1 MDSIWYTVLMIL
13 HSIKFQLPQ
22 HVDDNMLP
30 LYSGKLHIKSDN
42 DEELCIPYGG
52 AAYDTEKAFDT
63 MFDGEPVIYGWHE
76 GANWSFDPE
85 RRPTDFADLSLR
97 LSYPCFHLR
106 WDIFERGWTEL
117 EWQYPP
123 TIGERGYVGS
133 ATSVRD
139 ADNFLWFDS
148 SLVDINDTVSFP
160 LTRVSRGNGRF
171 WWFGKLS
178 NGTKIAPGN
187 YRLVQLPRDMHGS
200 PEARAWLIFAQ
211 QSMRIAALRPY
222 GEPRISD
229 HWDIMDMDSYSIQ
242 IFPGNR
248 TNVSFA
254 LTRV

>member
-1 MDSIWYTVLMIL
+1 
-13 HSIKFQLPQ
+13 
-22 HVDDNMLP
+22 MLP
-30 LYSGKLHIKSDN
+30 LYSGKLRITSDN
-42 DEELCIPYGG
+42 DEDLCVPYGG

-63 MFDGEPVIYGWHE
+63 MFDGKPTIDGWHE

-85 RRPTDFADLSLR
+85 QRPADFADLSIR

-123 TIGERGYVGS
+123 IIGEGGYVGS

-139 ADNFLWFDS
+139 SDKFLWFNS

-160 LTRVSRGNGRF
+160 LMRVPRGHGRF

-178 NGTKIAPGN
+178 NGTKIVPGN
-187 YRLVQLPRDMHGS
+187 Y
-200 PEARAWLIFAQ
+200 
-211 QSMRIAALRPY
+211 SMRIAALRPY

-229 HWDIMDMDSYSIQ
+229 HWDIMDMDSHTIQ
-242 IFPGNR
+242 ISPGNR
-248 TNVSFA
+248 TNVTFA
-254 LTRV
+254 STKM